1 MSFSS
6 NIEDQDL
13 VEFDLSSWTHL
24 ILTSLCYAFG
34 LVILSKVV
42 PCPICSCFMLFP
54 EPHLGPQCCLYNL
67 LEGQPETS
75 WPLGGKCCIISTP
88 SRDSGL
94 LLSCLL
100 QCVEQ
105 QHLSVNPLGWA
116 TGTLYLLEVHLLA
129 SAQGQLGFQG
139 QCLPLWELALQAI
152 WAQTLTTLL
161 LKLQTYPHLY
171 LHSTLTGYLACCLLS
186 ICF

>member
-1 MSFSS
+1 MLCLWASHSFKSCALSHLLLFHLLSWAPFGPTMLPLQSS
-6 NIEDQDL
+6 
-13 VEFDLSSWTHL
+13 
-24 ILTSLCYAFG
+24 G
-34 LVILSKVV
+34 
-42 PCPICSCFMLFP
+42 
-54 EPHLGPQCCLYNL
+54 
-67 LEGQPETS
+67 GQQETS

-94 LLSCLL
+94 LLSCFL

-139 QCLPLWELALQAI
+139 QCLPLWELALQTI

-171 LHSTLTGYLACCLLS
+171 LHSTFTEYLACCLLS